1 MATKVIQMMEKTAGG
16 YDELIP
22 IGGGIVFRVNSTI
35 GTSVTCTFNGL
46 QQSYTFTKDG
56 THDFY
61 GSTYGT
67 YNFIATKGVATKSF
81 RQEVSESKI
90 YNMSIRLV
98 DGIIFRVTSSSGTTI
113 SCSFEGEVQ
122 TYTYASDGTHDFY
135 GNGFGTYNFTAKRG
149 GVSTTY
155 TQQVNEA
162 KIYNFRLEAIDR
174 VLNNNS
180 WNDISRASNLNIGAN
195 LWSIGDIKMITINGT
210 IADRG
215 FNGSYGV
222 FIASFSHNPTVE
234 GSGILFHSFKNNL
247 TEKKDISLW
256 DNSNFKMNTNRTT
269 AGGWRDCYMRKNII
283 PQFENAIPTDLKN
296 IVKTSTI
303 YSHNYTG
310 GNQNI
315 DASYVTATQDKF
327 YLLAEFEVFGAI
339 TCANPYERNHQ
350 VQVEYYKLGNS
361 RIKHQSTKPS
371 EVGSWWERSV
381 WCQDQYVLYFCIVG
395 GNGPGQAT
403 GFYADLSVGFAVA
416 FRV

>member
-1 MATKVIQMMEKTAGG
+1 MAVKAIQMMEKTLEG

-22 IGGGIVFRVNSTI
+22 VGGGIVFRVNSTI
-35 GTSVTCTFNGL
+35 GTSVTCTFNGM
-46 QQSYTFTKDG
+46 QQSYTFAEDG

-61 GSTYGT
+61 GSTYGI

-90 YNMSIRLV
+90 YNMSIQLV

-135 GNGFGTYNFTAKRG
+135 GNGFGTYNFTVEKS

-162 KIYNFRLEAIDR
+162 KIYNIELEAVNS
-174 VLNNNS
+174 VLNKNS
-180 WNDISRASNLNIGAN
+180 WNIISQASNLNLGAN
-195 LWSIGDIKMITINGT
+195 IWSIGDIKMITIKGT
-210 IADRG
+210 ITNQS
-215 FNGSYGV
+215 FNSSYGV

-234 GSGILFHSFKNNL
+234 GAGILFHSFKNNL
-247 TEKKDISLW
+247 TEKKDIALW
-256 DNSNFKMNTNRTT
+256 ANFQMSTSNSTD
-269 AGGWRDCYMRKNII
+269 GGWRDCYMRSTII
-283 PQFENAIPTDLKN
+283 PQFENAISTDLKN
-296 IVKTSTI
+296 VVKTSTI

-310 GNQNI
+310 GSQN
-315 DASYVTATQDKF
+315 DNASYVTTTQDKF
-327 YLLAEFEVFGAI
+327 YPLAEFEIFGARI
-339 TCANPYERNHQ
+339 YANSYEKNHQ

-361 RIKHQSTKPS
+361 RIKYQSTNQS
-371 EVGSWWERSV
+371 FAGNWWGRSV
-381 WCQDQYVLYFCIVG
+381 VCNNTGTSYFFCV
-395 GNGPGQAT
+395 
-403 GFYADLSVGFAVA
+403 YADGSAYGEYAYDSRGFAVA